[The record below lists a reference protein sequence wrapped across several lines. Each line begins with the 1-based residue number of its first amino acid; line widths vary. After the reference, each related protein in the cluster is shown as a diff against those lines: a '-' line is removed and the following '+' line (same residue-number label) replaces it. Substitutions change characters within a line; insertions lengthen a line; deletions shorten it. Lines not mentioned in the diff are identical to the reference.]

1 MAGLRR
7 MQVSVGVMVL
17 AGLALLVGFVLFV
30 TRESFT
36 RGDTV
41 FETYFRE
48 SVQGLEVGSPVR
60 YRGVAVGRISEIGLA
75 SAQYRRP
82 EGQPFAGAFQ
92 LVVVRFAV
100 DLRQT
105 GDVPSIGDAV
115 SQGLRARLAS
125 TGITGVVYI
134 ELDFVDPDRYPVPT
148 LPWQPRDTFVPNI
161 PSTTAQVTSA
171 AETLLRRLEEVDLG
185 GLLENVTGLMS
196 DARALVGNPEIAAA
210 IRDAAELVKEVR
222 TMVNRMDLPG
232 TVGEVRGTVGELR
245 STVGAVRGVVQGRE
259 LRETLTQASRAM
271 ADLRRTTAALPATVG
286 RVDGVLR
293 GADGTVTDLQAEL
306 APLLR
311 DLRATIANLRETS
324 EALRRSP
331 GQAVFGAPPPRT
343 PAGAGR

>member
-1 MAGLRR
+1 MAGMRR
-7 MQVSVGVMVL
+7 MQVSVGLLVL
-17 AGLALLVGFVLFV
+17 AGLLLLVGFVLFV

-60 YRGVAVGRISEIGLA
+60 YRGVAVGRVSEIGLA

-92 LVVVRFAV
+92 LVMVRFAV

-105 GDVPSIGDAV
+105 GDIPAIGDAV
-115 SQGLRARLAS
+115 AQGLRARLAS

-134 ELDFVDPDRYPVPT
+134 ELDFLDPDRYPVPE
-148 LPWQPRDTFVPNI
+148 LPWQPRRTFVPNV

-185 GLLENVTGLMS
+185 GLLENVTGLMA
-196 DARALVGNPEIAAA
+196 DARALVGNPDIVAA

-222 TMVNRMDLPG
+222 AMVNGMDLPG
-232 TVGEVRGTVGELR
+232 TVGELRGTA
-245 STVGAVRGVVQGRE
+245 GAVRGVVQGRE
-259 LRETLTQASRAM
+259 LREILTQAARAM
-271 ADLRRTTAALPATVG
+271 ADLRRTTASLPATVG
-286 RVDGVLR
+286 RVDGVVR
-293 GADGTVTDLQAEL
+293 GAGGAVSDLQADL

-311 DLRATIANLRETS
+311 DLRATIANLRDTS

-331 GQAVFGAPPPRT
+331 GQAVFGAPPPRN

>member
-1 MAGLRR
+1 
-7 MQVSVGVMVL
+7 MQVSVGILVL

-41 FETYFRE
+41 YETYFRE

-60 YRGVAVGRISEIGLA
+60 YRGVAVGRVSEIGLA

-100 DLRQT
+100 DLGQV

-115 SQGLRARLAS
+115 AEGLRARLAS

-134 ELDFVDPDRYPVPT
+134 ELDFVDPDRYAVPT

-171 AETLLRRLEEVDLG
+171 AEQLLRRLEEVDLKSV
-185 GLLENVTGLMS
+185 LENVTGLMA
-196 DARALVGNPEIAAA
+196 DARALVGNPEVAAA
-210 IRDAAELVKEVR
+210 IHDAAELVKEVR
-222 TMVNRMDLPG
+222 AMVNGLDLPG
-232 TVGEVRGTVGELR
+232 AVGEVR

-259 LRETLTQASRAM
+259 LREILQQASRAM
-271 ADLRRTTAALPATVG
+271 ADLQRTTATLPAAV
-286 RVDGVLR
+286 RRADGVLR
-293 GADGTVTDLQAEL
+293 GADGAVGDLQSDL

-311 DLRATIANLRETS
+311 DLRGTVSNLRETS

-343 PAGAGR
+343 PR

>member
-17 AGLALLVGFVLFV
+17 AGLALLVAFVLFV
-30 TRESFT
+30 TRESFN

-60 YRGVAVGRISEIGLA
+60 YRGVSVGRVSGIGLA
-75 SAQYRRP
+75 SAEYRRP

-105 GDVPSIGDAV
+105 GDIPGITDAV
-115 SQGLRARLAS
+115 AQGLRARLAS

-134 ELDFVDPDRYPVPT
+134 ELDFLDPDRYPVPT
-148 LPWQPRDTFVPNI
+148 LPWQPRDTFVPNV

-171 AETLLRRLEEVDLG
+171 AEQLLRRLEEVDLKS
-185 GLLENVTGLMS
+185 LLDNVTGLMA
-196 DARALVGNPEIAAA
+196 DARALVGNPEIVAA
-210 IRDAAELVKEVR
+210 IHDAAELVKEVR
-222 TMVNRMDLPG
+222 AMVNGLDLPG
-232 TVGEVRGTVGELR
+232 TVGEVR

-259 LRETLTQASRAM
+259 LREILQQASRAM
-271 ADLRRTTAALPATVG
+271 ADLQRTTATLPAAV
-286 RVDGVLR
+286 RRADGVLR
-293 GADGTVTDLQAEL
+293 GADGAVGDLQSDL

-311 DLRATIANLRETS
+311 DLRGTVSNLRETS

-343 PAGAGR
+343 GR